1 MCPQILGIDS
11 YWLMMMLGVVT
22 AILIFRFLTTK
33 GKLPN
38 KAYDYYAF
46 AGIAS
51 IAAGLVFAMLLQS
64 FYNFVETGV
73 FVLKGL
79 TFMGGLVGGAL
90 TFVTFALSTKNIT
103 IRKCFFPV
111 AEIAV
116 PCILIAHCLGRIG
129 CFLAGCCYG
138 VESEF
143 GLFFPTLNKTVIP
156 TQLIEAIFLAILFAI
171 TLFFTLKNKLKG
183 FNLPFYCIGYA
194 IFRFIIEFFRADP
207 RGAFLGFLSPSQV
220 QSILFLLIGIALL
233 VLRIKKPTLYEMPQ
247 EEKE

>member
-1 MCPQILGIDS
+1 MYPQIIIDS
-11 YWLMMMLGVVT
+11 YWLMLVLGVLS
-22 AILIFRFLTTK
+22 AIFVFRFLSTK
-33 GKLPN
+33 TKLPD

-46 AGIAS
+46 AAVAS
-51 IAAGLVFAMLLQS
+51 IAAGLVFAMLFQS
-64 FYNFVETGV
+64 FYNFAETGV
-73 FVLKGL
+73 FKLQGL
-79 TFMGGLVGGAL
+79 TFMGGLIGGAA
-90 TFVTFALSTKNIT
+90 TFIAFALSTKNGM

-116 PCILIAHCLGRIG
+116 PCICVAHCLGRIG

-143 GLFFPTLNKTVIP
+143 GIFFPTLGKTVIP
-156 TQLIEAIFLAILFAI
+156 TQLIEAIFLALLFALL
-171 TLFFTLKNKLKG
+171 LFFTLKNNLKG

-220 QSILFLLIGIALL
+220 QSIVFLLIGIALL
-233 VLRIKKPTLYEMPQ
+233 VLRIKKPSLYEMPQ

>member
-1 MCPQILGIDS
+1 MYPQIIIDS
-11 YWLMMMLGVVT
+11 YWLMLVLGVLS
-22 AILIFRFLTTK
+22 AIFVFRFLSAKT
-33 GKLPN
+33 KLPD

-46 AGIAS
+46 AGVAS
-51 IAAGLVFAMLLQS
+51 IAAGLVFAMLFQS

-73 FVLKGL
+73 FKLQGL
-79 TFMGGLVGGAL
+79 TFMGGLIGGAA
-90 TFVTFALSTKNIT
+90 TFIAFALSTKNGM

-116 PCILIAHCLGRIG
+116 PCICVAHCLGRIG

-143 GLFFPTLNKTVIP
+143 GIFFPTLGKTVIP
-156 TQLIEAIFLAILFAI
+156 TQLIEAIFLALLFALL
-171 TLFFTLKNKLKG
+171 LFFTLKNKLKG

-220 QSILFLLIGIALL
+220 QSIVFLLIGIALL
-233 VLRIKKPTLYEMPQ
+233 VLRIKKPSLYEMPQ

>member
-1 MCPQILGIDS
+1 MINRKF
-11 YWLMMMLGVVT
+11 Y
-22 AILIFRFLTTK
+22 FLSSRGRNIRKKHLK
-33 GKLPN
+33 GRDN
-38 KAYDYYAF
+38 SCNVFYNFYNICNCNF
-46 AGIAS
+46 SVS
-51 IAAGLVFAMLLQS
+51 INICSKYRSVIGNFCTRNNFQS
-64 FYNFVETGV
+64 FYNIVETGV

-90 TFVTFALSTKNIT
+90 TFVTFALSTKNKT

-111 AEIAV
+111 AE
-116 PCILIAHCLGRIG
+116 
-129 CFLAGCCYG
+129 
-138 VESEF
+138 F
-143 GLFFPTLNKTVIP
+143 GLFFPTLGKTVIP
-156 TQLIEAIFLAILFAI
+156 TQLIEAIFLAILFVI
-171 TLFFTLKNKLKG
+171 TLFFTLKNDLKG

-220 QSILFLLIGIALL
+220 QSILFLLIGIVLL